1 MPTTLTRQQ
10 AHWQEVVSDPS
21 LQDLPYKVET
31 NERGQLVLS
40 PHSNRHSKLQTRL
53 FLLLREH
60 APEGLVSVEYALAT
74 PDGVKVADVVWMSP
88 EREREMEE
96 TGDPST
102 LAPEICVEVTNPSN
116 TAEEMAQKRALSR
129 DIGAEEAW
137 VVDEDGQIRFFG
149 ETEIETSQIA
159 PGCPPEVEIQ

>member
-1 MPTTLTRQQ
+1 MPTTLTKQQ
-10 AHWQEVVSDPS
+10 AHWQDIVDDSA

-31 NERGQLVLS
+31 NERGKLVLS

-53 FLLLREH
+53 FLLLQEH
-60 APEGLVSVEYALAT
+60 APDGLVSVEYALAT

-102 LAPEICVEVTNPSN
+102 RAPEICVEVMSASN
-116 TAEEMAQKRALSR
+116 TEEEMEQKRALYR
-129 DIGAEEAW
+129 DIGAEEVW
-137 VVDEDGQIRFFG
+137 LVDEEGQIRFFG
-149 ETEIETSQIA
+149 QTEIEASRIA
-159 PGCPPEVEIQ
+159 PGCPAGVEIQ

>member
-1 MPTTLTRQQ
+1 MPTTLTEQQ

-53 FLLLREH
+53 FLLLQEH
-60 APEGLVSVEYALAT
+60 APDGLVSVEYALAT

-102 LAPEICVEVTNPSN
+102 LAPEICVEVTSTSN
-116 TAEEMAQKRALSR
+116 TAEEMAQKRALYR
-129 DIGAEEAW
+129 DIGAEEVW
-137 VVDEDGQIRFFG
+137 VVNEEGQIQFFG
-149 ETEIETSQIA
+149 ETEIGASQIA
-159 PGCPPEVEIQ
+159 RDCPIEIETQ